1 MDFTWYANKKVVV
14 TGAAGFIGSN
24 LCERLIELGAHVVAV
39 DSLLTGNIEN
49 LSALETHHNFQFLH
63 QDVTLADN
71 CLAFTKDADVVFHQ
85 AALGSV
91 PRSIDNPVN
100 TNNHNINGFLN
111 VLNACRVNNVSK
123 FVYASSSSV
132 YGDEEQLPKIESK
145 IGNALSPY
153 AVTKQVNE
161 QYAQVFYNLYGTQ
174 TIGLRYFNVFGR
186 KQSPEGVYAA
196 FIPKF
201 IDRLIKHESPII
213 NGDGTQSRDFTYI
226 ENVLQANLLA
236 GSTQN
241 KKAFGEAFNVAFG
254 ERFTINEISEKLKE
268 LLSKY
273 DTQIADVA
281 ILYGPPRVGDIPHSL
296 ASIDKAKKLLNYQP
310 KYNVLQG
317 LNESIE
323 WYWNALSKSKV
334 NG

>member
-1 MDFTWYANKKVVV
+1 MDFSWYANKNIVV

-24 LCERLIELGAHVVAV
+24 LCERLLELGARVVAV
-39 DSLLTGNIEN
+39 DSLLTGFESNIEPLKSN
-49 LSALETHHNFQFLH
+49 PNFTFLKYDIT
-63 QDVTLADN
+63 QQELCIEATQN
-71 CLAFTKDADVVFHQ
+71 CDVVFHQ

-91 PRSIDNPVN
+91 PRSIDNPIN

-111 VLNACRVNNVSK
+111 MLNACRLNKVSR

-132 YGDEEQLPKIESK
+132 YGDEEQLPKLESK

-186 KQSPEGVYAA
+186 KQSPDGVYAA

-201 IDRLIKHESPII
+201 IDKLIKHESPVI

-241 KKAFGEAFNVAFG
+241 NKAFGEAFNVAFG
-254 ERFTINEISEKLKE
+254 ERFTINEISLKLKE
-268 LLSKY
+268 LLGNY
-273 DTQIADVA
+273 DAEIQSVE

-296 ASIDKAKKLLNYQP
+296 ASIDKAKNLLGYQP

-317 LNESIE
+317 LHESIE
-323 WYWNALSKSKV
+323 WYWNALKKEEI
-334 NG
+334 